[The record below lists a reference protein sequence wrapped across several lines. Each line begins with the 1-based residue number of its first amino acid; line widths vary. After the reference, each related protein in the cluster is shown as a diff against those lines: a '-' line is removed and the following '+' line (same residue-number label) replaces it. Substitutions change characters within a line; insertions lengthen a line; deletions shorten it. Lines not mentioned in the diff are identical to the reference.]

1 LATLGDTGEGIEPHS
16 QWLTKDSTIQG
27 ENDMTRTQ
35 RYRTRH
41 PRIDYYPSPDVLAIL
56 RHHCQ
61 TTGEPCLAGI
71 IDGLVRIAHRVMVS
85 GNGK

>member
-1 LATLGDTGEGIEPHS
+1 
-16 QWLTKDSTIQG
+16 
-27 ENDMTRTQ
+27 MTRTQ
-35 RYRTRH
+35 RYRERH

-56 RHHCQ
+56 RHHSQ

-85 GNGK
+85 GNGKS